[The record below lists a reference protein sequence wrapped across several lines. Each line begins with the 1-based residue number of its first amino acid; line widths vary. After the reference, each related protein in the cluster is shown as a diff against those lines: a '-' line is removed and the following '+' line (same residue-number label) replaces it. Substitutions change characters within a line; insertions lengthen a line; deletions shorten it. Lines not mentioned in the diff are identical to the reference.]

1 MKSREP
7 LRLTELPE
15 EPWQKLSVDFCG
27 PFPCGTYCLYIYIY
41 VDDYSRYPVVEFVT
55 IPKFEKVFAQFGI
68 PEETKSDNGSPFQS
82 EKFRSYAKRTVFH
95 HKKATPRHSEAN
107 EQAERLLFFLSL

>member
-1 MKSREP
+1 M
-7 LRLTELPE
+7 TELPE

-27 PFPCGTYCLYIYIY
+27 PFPCGTYCQLF
-41 VDDYSRYPVVEFVT
+41 VDDYSMYPVVEFVTSTSEPAT

-82 EKFRSYAKRTVFH
+82 EKFTLLYAEFRENRYF
-95 HKKATPRHSEAN
+95 S
-107 EQAERLLFFLSL
+107 